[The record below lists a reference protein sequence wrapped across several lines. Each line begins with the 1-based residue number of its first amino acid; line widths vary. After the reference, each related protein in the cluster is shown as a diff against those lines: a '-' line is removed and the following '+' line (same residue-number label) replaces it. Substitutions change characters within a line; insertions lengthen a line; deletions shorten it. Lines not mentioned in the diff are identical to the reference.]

1 MGTPENSLKMKVET
15 MMEERYGKLAIANIM
30 TSIWLGDWDTYEAF
44 MNDVP
49 EGMRKG
55 LSFHS
60 LYNRDEVQLW
70 YDNHF
75 FIPGDHF
82 VSPYFSSYTKK
93 NEDEEARRHELLC
106 LIGLYEKTAFYF
118 PLQQDRLPDH
128 FGSMTAFMSSI
139 LQGEIKAEQEGDREH
154 LQQLEEIEAEMLTRF
169 IKPVLKPLLENA
181 DAKIKHPFFKEFL
194 GFYAELMNEEW
205 EVAA

>member
-1 MGTPENSLKMKVET
+1 
-15 MMEERYGKLAIANIM
+15 MEERYGKLAIANIM

-44 MNDVP
+44 MNEIP
-49 EGMRKG
+49 EGMRRE

-60 LYNRDEVQLW
+60 FYNREEVQLW

-75 FIPGDHF
+75 FIPGAHF

-118 PLQQDRLPDH
+118 PLEQDRLPDH
-128 FGSMTAFMSSI
+128 FGSMTAFMNSI
-139 LQGEIKAEQEGDREH
+139 LQGEIKAEKEGDMDN
-154 LQQLEEIEAEMLTRF
+154 LQQLEEIEAEMLARF
-169 IKPVLKPLLENA
+169 IKPVLKPLLDNA
-181 DAKIKHPFFKEFL
+181 DTKITLPFFKEFL
-194 GFYAELMNEEW
+194 SFYAGVMSEDWME
-205 EVAA
+205 AA

>member
-1 MGTPENSLKMKVET
+1 
-15 MMEERYGKLAIANIM
+15 MEERYGKLAIANIM

-44 MNDVP
+44 MNEIP
-49 EGMRKG
+49 EGMRKE

-60 LYNRDEVQLW
+60 LYTRDEVQLW

-93 NEDEEARRHELLC
+93 SEGEEARRHELLC
-106 LIGLYEKTAFYF
+106 LIGLYEKTAFFF
-118 PLQQDRLPDH
+118 PLEQDRLPDH

-139 LQGEIKAEQEGDREH
+139 LQGEIKAEQEGDQDS
-154 LQQLEEIEAEMLTRF
+154 LKQLEEIEAEMLNRY
-169 IKPVLKPLLENA
+169 IKPVLKPLLDNA
-181 DAKIKHPFFKEFL
+181 ATKITLPFFKEFL
-194 GFYAELMNEEW
+194 SFYAEVMREDWME
-205 EVAA
+205 AA

>member
-1 MGTPENSLKMKVET
+1 MGTPENLLKMKVET

-49 EGMRKG
+49 EGMRKE

-82 VSPYFSSYTKK
+82 VSPYFSSYTKN

-139 LQGEIKAEQEGDREH
+139 LQGEIKAEQEGGREH

-169 IKPVLKPLLENA
+169 IRPVLKPLLENA
-181 DAKIKHPFFKEFL
+181 ELKIKHPFFIEFL
-194 GFYAELMNEEW
+194 GFYAEMMSEEW
-205 EVAA
+205 KVAA